1 MSEFLYAPGSLV
13 SARGREWVVLG
24 GSSADTLRVRP
35 VTGSDE
41 DRTLIH
47 LPLEIEPVRE
57 ARFPLPDAR
66 QLGGH
71 DSALLLR
78 DALLLSLR
86 RGAGPFRSIGQIA
99 VEPRAYQLVPLL
111 MALKLDPVRL
121 LVADDVGVGKTIEA
135 LLIARELLDRGDV
148 DRTVVLCPPHLVDQW
163 TTELEVRFHIRAA
176 AVTARSAHRL
186 ERGIPPGESIFSVHP
201 HTVVSLDYVKTRE
214 RRDNFLQACPD
225 FVIVDEAHTCASS
238 GRGRHQRHALL
249 RGLADSPTRHL
260 VLLTATPHSGDD
272 AAFYRL
278 LGLLASDFERLAE
291 AAGRERERLRERLAN
306 HFVQRRRPDIAEWHE
321 GDIFPR
327 RETKELTYKLSGAW
341 EAFFDD
347 VLDYCAEVVEAGA
360 GDEQRQRLDFW
371 GTLALLR
378 CAGSSPIAAVLALR
392 TRAGE
397 DLGDEAREDLLDR
410 IFDGD
415 ADALVADDVEPPAG
429 GDSPALAR
437 LIAQAE
443 RLAGQGGDPK
453 LRAASEQVAELVAEG
468 FNVVVFCRFIA
479 TAHYVAR
486 HLREKLPS
494 ATVDAVTGEMPPE
507 EREERV
513 AEIGTAEGAR
523 VLVATDCL
531 SEGINLQEHFDAVVH
546 YDLSWNPTRHEQ
558 REGRVDRFGQPSPT
572 VRATLLYGADNPVD
586 GAVLRVILRKA
597 AAIREEL
604 GVPVPVP
611 DEGHSL
617 TQALLRTVLL
627 RRRGSTGAVEG
638 RQIELFES
646 HWEDTKE
653 KAKRSRTVFAQRRIR
668 PDEVL
673 HEWRRSLAAVGGRD
687 DVERFASRALA
698 RLGSGL
704 EPLGRGY
711 KVPTAPLPAEVRE
724 RLETEDIAGTVA
736 VDFAY
741 PPAPGCRPVQRSHPL
756 VAVLADTLLGRTLSV
771 DDGDTSTSSA
781 SAGDASTRG
790 ASPRTDES
798 RVPPGS
804 AGVPPAR
811 AEGPQRTTRRRST
824 MVQADKPA
832 PAWGKRGMPA
842 LPGEAAQDSDRS
854 QGSRRIEESS
864 DPSVLGRIGCWIS
877 EGVHGRTTVALLRLR
892 HQLLSR
898 ARRREATPAT
908 ISFTNSIESRTQRRE
923 TTLMVEEAAALAWSA
938 PRTNGPITGPEA
950 LSLLALPPAG
960 DLPRHVR
967 EREAARAL
975 AMLEERAADLEA
987 FAQARA
993 DALLEDHL
1001 RVREAS
1007 RATGSTSV
1015 QALPRPDVIGVYV
1028 LLPKLD

>member
-1 MSEFLYAPGSLV
+1 MSDHLYAPGSLV

-24 GSSADTLRVRP
+24 GSSTETLRVRP

-47 LPLEIEPVRE
+47 LPLEIEPICE
-57 ARFPLPDAR
+57 ARFPLPNAH

-78 DALLLSLR
+78 DALLFSLR

-121 LVADDVGVGKTIEA
+121 LIADDVGVGKTIEA
-135 LLIARELLDRGDV
+135 LLIARELLDRGDI

-163 TTELEVRFHIRAA
+163 IAELEVRFHIRAA
-176 AVTARSAHRL
+176 AVTARSARRL
-186 ERGIPPGESIFSVHP
+186 ERSVPPGVSIFSVHP

-238 GRGRHQRHALL
+238 SQRRHQRHELL
-249 RGLADSPTRHL
+249 RGLADNAGRHL

-272 AAFYRL
+272 RAFYRL
-278 LGLLASDFERLAE
+278 LGLLAPDFERLSE
-291 AAGRERERLRERLAN
+291 ATGRDRERLRERLAN

-341 EAFFDD
+341 QSFLDD
-347 VLDYCAEVVEAGA
+347 ILDYCAEVVEAGA
-360 GDEQRQRLDFW
+360 GNEQRQRLDFW

-397 DLGDEAREDLLDR
+397 DLGDAAREDLLDR

-415 ADALVADDVEPPAG
+415 ADALVADDVELPAG
-429 GDSPALAR
+429 GDSPALTR
-437 LIAQAE
+437 LIGQAE
-443 RLAGQGGDPK
+443 RLAGQGSDPK
-453 LRAASEQVAELVAEG
+453 LRAASEHVAALVADR

-486 HLREKLPS
+486 YLREKLRG

-513 AEIGTAEGAR
+513 AEIGATEDAR

-572 VRATLLYGADNPVD
+572 VRATLLYGVDNPVD

-617 TQALLRTVLL
+617 TQALLKTVLL
-627 RRRGSTGAVEG
+627 RRRGGTGAVEG

-646 HWEDTKE
+646 HWEDSKE
-653 KAKRSRTVFAQRRIR
+653 KAKRSRTMFAQRRIR
-668 PDEVL
+668 SDEVL
-673 HEWRRSLAAVGGRD
+673 PEWRRSLAAIGDRD
-687 DVERFASRALA
+687 DVQRFASRALA

-704 EPLGRGY
+704 EALGRGY
-711 KVPTAPLPAEVRE
+711 KVSTAALPAEVRE
-724 RLETEDIAGTVA
+724 RLETEDIGGTVTI
-736 VDFAY
+736 DFAC

-756 VAVLADTLLGRTLSV
+756 VAVLADTLFGRTLSF
-771 DDGDTSTSSA
+771 DSGDTSTRA
-781 SAGDASTRG
+781 ASTR
-790 ASPRTDES
+790 
-798 RVPPGS
+798 
-804 AGVPPAR
+804 
-811 AEGPQRTTRRRST
+811 
-824 MVQADKPA
+824 
-832 PAWGKRGMPA
+832 
-842 LPGEAAQDSDRS
+842 
-854 QGSRRIEESS
+854 
-864 DPSVLGRIGCWIS
+864 DPSVLGRVGCWIS
-877 EGVHGRTTVALLRLR
+877 DGVHGRTTVALLRLR

-898 ARRREATPAT
+898 TR
-908 ISFTNSIESRTQRRE
+908 RRE
-923 TTLMVEEAAALAWSA
+923 TTLMVEEAAAMAWA
-938 PRTNGPITGPEA
+938 TPRTNGPITGSAA

-960 DLPRHVR
+960 DPPRHVR
-967 EREAARAL
+967 ERESARAL
-975 AMLEERAADLEA
+975 VLLQERASDLEV
-987 FAQARA
+987 FAAARA

-1015 QALPRPDVIGVYV
+1015 HALPRPDVIGVYV
-1028 LLPKLD
+1028 LLPKVD

>member
-1 MSEFLYAPGSLV
+1 MSDRIYTPGSLV
-13 SARGREWVVLG
+13 NARGREWVVLG
-24 GSSADTLRVRP
+24 GSSAETLRVRP

-57 ARFPLPDAR
+57 ARFPLPDAQ

-86 RGAGPFRSIGQIA
+86 RGAGPFRSIGQIS

-121 LVADDVGVGKTIEA
+121 LIADDVGVGKTIEA
-135 LLIARELLDRGDV
+135 LLIARELLDRGDI
-148 DRTVVLCPPHLVDQW
+148 DRSVVLCPPHLVDQW
-163 TTELEVRFHIRAA
+163 TTELEIRFHIRAA
-176 AVTARSAHRL
+176 AVTARSARRL

-238 GRGRHQRHALL
+238 GRGRHQRHDLL
-249 RGLADSPTRHL
+249 RGLADSATRHL

-278 LGLLASDFERLAE
+278 LGVLAPDFERLAD
-291 AAGRERERLRERLAN
+291 ATGRERERLRERLAN

-341 EAFFDD
+341 RAFLDD
-347 VLDYCAEVVEAGA
+347 VLDYCAEVVEAGT

-378 CAGSSPIAAVLALR
+378 CAGSSPVAAALALR

-397 DLGDEAREDLLDR
+397 DLGEEARADLLDR
-410 IFDGD
+410 IFDGEV
-415 ADALVADDVEPPAG
+415 DALVADDVEPPAG
-429 GDSPALAR
+429 GDSPVLTR
-437 LIAQAE
+437 LIDQAE

-453 LRAASEQVAELVAEG
+453 LRIASEHVEELVADG

-479 TAHYVAR
+479 TAHYVGR
-486 HLREKLPS
+486 HLREKLRGNI
-494 ATVDAVTGEMPPE
+494 VDVVTGEMPPE

-513 AEIGTAEGAR
+513 AQLGLIGPPDRSTPLQYPEEHKGWVAQLDATQGSR

-531 SEGINLQEHFDAVVH
+531 SEGINLQDYFDAVVH

-586 GAVLRVILRKA
+586 GAVFRVILRKA

-617 TQALLRTVLL
+617 TQALLKTVLL
-627 RRRGSTGAVEG
+627 RRRGSTGTVEG

-653 KAKRSRTVFAQRRIR
+653 KAKRSRTVFAQRRIK

-673 HEWRRSLAAVGGRD
+673 PEWQKSLAALGARN
-687 DVERFASRALA
+687 DVQRFASRALA

-704 EPLGRGY
+704 EPRGRGF
-711 KVPTAPLPAEVRE
+711 KVPTASLPAEVRE
-724 RLETEDIAGTVA
+724 RLETEDIADTVFI
-736 VDFAY
+736 DFAY
-741 PPAPGCRPVQRSHPL
+741 PSAPGYRPVHRSHPL
-756 VAVLADTLLGRTLSV
+756 IAVLGDTLLGRTLSI
-771 DDGDTSTSSA
+771 DGSDTSSS
-781 SAGDASTRG
+781 GASTR
-790 ASPRTDES
+790 
-798 RVPPGS
+798 
-804 AGVPPAR
+804 
-811 AEGPQRTTRRRST
+811 
-824 MVQADKPA
+824 
-832 PAWGKRGMPA
+832 
-842 LPGEAAQDSDRS
+842 
-854 QGSRRIEESS
+854 
-864 DPSVLGRIGCWIS
+864 DPSVLGRVGCWIS
-877 EGVHGRTTVALLRLR
+877 EGVGGRTTVALLRLR
-892 HQLLSR
+892 HQLLAR
-898 ARRREATPAT
+898 ARRK
-908 ISFTNSIESRTQRRE
+908 E
-923 TTLMVEEAAALAWSA
+923 TTLMVEEAAAVAWTA
-938 PRTNGPITGPEA
+938 PQTNGPVTGPEA
-950 LSLLALPPAG
+950 LSLLALPPVG
-960 DLPRHVR
+960 DPPWHVR
-967 EREAARAL
+967 ERESARAL
-975 AMLEERAADLEA
+975 VLIQERMAELEA
-987 FAQARA
+987 FAATRA
-993 DALLEDHL
+993 DALLDDHL

-1007 RATGSTSV
+1007 RATGRTSV

-1028 LLPKLD
+1028 LLPKVD

>member
-1 MSEFLYAPGSLV
+1 MSEHLYAPGSLI

-47 LPLEIEPVRE
+47 LPLESEPVRE
-57 ARFPLPDAR
+57 AQFPLPGTH

-86 RGAGPFRSIGQIA
+86 RGAGPFRSIGQIS

-121 LVADDVGVGKTIEA
+121 LIADDVGVGKTIEA
-135 LLIARELLDRGDV
+135 LLIARELLDRGDI

-163 TTELEVRFHIRAA
+163 MMELEVRFHIRAA
-176 AVTARSAHRL
+176 AVTARSARRL
-186 ERGIPPGESIFSVHP
+186 ERSVPPGVSIFSVHP

-225 FVIVDEAHTCASS
+225 FVIVDEAHTCTSS
-238 GRGRHQRHALL
+238 GQGRHQRHELL
-249 RGLADSPTRHL
+249 RGLASGATRHL

-278 LGLLASDFERLAE
+278 LGLLAPDFERLAE
-291 AAGRERERLRERLAN
+291 TSGRERERLRDRLAN

-321 GDIFPR
+321 GGLFPR
-327 RETKELTYKLSGAW
+327 RETRELTYELSGAW
-341 EAFFDD
+341 EAFFGD
-347 VLDYCAEVVEAGA
+347 VLDYCAEVVTAGA
-360 GDEQRQRLDFW
+360 GDEWRQRLNFW

-378 CAGSSPIAAVLALR
+378 CAGSSPVAAVLALR
-392 TRAGE
+392 TRTGE

-410 IFDGD
+410 IFDGEV
-415 ADALVADDVEPPAG
+415 DALVTDDVEPSAG

-437 LIAQAE
+437 LIEQAE
-443 RLAGQGGDPK
+443 RLAGQAGDPK
-453 LRAASEQVAELVAEG
+453 LRVAAKHVAGLVEAG

-486 HLREKLPS
+486 HLDEELPS
-494 ATVDAVTGEMPPE
+494 TSVGAVTGEMPPE
-507 EREERV
+507 EREKRV
-513 AEIGTAEGAR
+513 AELGAAEGAR

-531 SEGINLQEHFDAVVH
+531 SEGINLQEQFDAVVH

-586 GAVLRVILRKA
+586 GAVLQVILRKA
-597 AAIREEL
+597 ARIREEL

-617 TQALLRTVLL
+617 AQALLKAVLL
-627 RRRGSTGAVEG
+627 RRRGRSDAMEG

-646 HWEDTKE
+646 HWEDTRE
-653 KAKRSRTVFAQRRIR
+653 KANRSRTVFAQRRIR

-673 HEWRRSLAAVGGRD
+673 PEWQRSLAAIGGHD
-687 DVERFASRALA
+687 DVQRFAGRALA

-704 EPLGRGY
+704 ETLGRGY
-711 KVPTAPLPAEVRE
+711 KVPTDSLPDEVRE
-724 RLETEDIAGTVA
+724 RLETEDIEGTIA
-736 VDFAY
+736 IDFAY

-771 DDGDTSTSSA
+771 DESDTSA
-781 SAGDASTRG
+781 SDVSTR
-790 ASPRTDES
+790 E
-798 RVPPGS
+798 
-804 AGVPPAR
+804 
-811 AEGPQRTTRRRST
+811 
-824 MVQADKPA
+824 
-832 PAWGKRGMPA
+832 
-842 LPGEAAQDSDRS
+842 
-854 QGSRRIEESS
+854 
-864 DPSVLGRIGCWIS
+864 PSVLGRVGCWIS
-877 EGVHGRTTVALLRLR
+877 EGVQGRTIVALLRLR

-898 ARRREATPAT
+898 ARG
-908 ISFTNSIESRTQRRE
+908 RE

-950 LSLLALPPAG
+950 LSLLALAPAG
-960 DLPRHVR
+960 DPPRHVR
-967 EREAARAL
+967 ERESARAL
-975 AMLEERAADLEA
+975 ELLTERASDLEA
-987 FAQARA
+987 FAVARA

-1007 RATGSTSV
+1007 RSTGSTSV

-1028 LLPKLD
+1028 LLPQVD

>member
-1 MSEFLYAPGSLV
+1 MIRPIDSPYAPGSLV

-24 GSSADTLRVRP
+24 GSSAETLRVRP
-35 VTGSDE
+35 VTGSEE

-47 LPLEIEPVRE
+47 LPLEIEPVHE
-57 ARFPLPDAR
+57 ARFPLPNAH

-86 RGAGPFRSIGQIA
+86 RGAGPFRSIGQIS

-121 LVADDVGVGKTIEA
+121 LIADDVGVGKTIEA
-135 LLIARELLDRGDV
+135 LLIARELLDRGDI

-163 TTELEVRFHIRAA
+163 ITELEVRFHIRAA
-176 AVTARSAHRL
+176 AVTARSARRL
-186 ERGIPPGESIFSVHP
+186 ERVIPPGESIFSVHP

-238 GRGRHQRHALL
+238 GQGRHQRHELL
-249 RGLADSPTRHL
+249 RGLADSATRHL

-278 LGLLASDFERLAE
+278 LGLLAPDFERLAE
-291 AAGRERERLRERLAN
+291 ATGRERERLRERLAN

-321 GDIFPR
+321 GNLFPR

-341 EAFFDD
+341 QAFLDD

-360 GDEQRQRLDFW
+360 GDEQRQRLNFW

-429 GDSPALAR
+429 GDSPVLAR
-437 LIAQAE
+437 LIGQAE

-453 LRAASEQVAELVAEG
+453 LRAASEHIAELVKAG

-486 HLREKLPS
+486 HLREKVRGT
-494 ATVDAVTGEMPPE
+494 AVDAVTGEMPPE

-513 AEIGTAEGAR
+513 AEIGAAEGTR

-572 VRATLLYGADNPVD
+572 VRATLLYGVDNPVD

-617 TQALLRTVLL
+617 TQALLKTVLL

-673 HEWRRSLAAVGGRD
+673 PEWHRSLAAVGGRD
-687 DVERFASRALA
+687 DVQRFASRALA

-704 EPLGRGY
+704 EALSRGY
-711 KVPTAPLPAEVRE
+711 KVPTASLPAEVRE
-724 RLETEDIAGTVA
+724 RLASEDIEGTVGI
-736 VDFAY
+736 DFAY
-741 PPAPGCRPVQRSHPL
+741 PPAPGCRSVQRSHPL

-771 DDGDTSTSSA
+771 DDIDTSTLLGRTLSVDDSDT
-781 SAGDASTRG
+781 STRDTSTRDASTR
-790 ASPRTDES
+790 
-798 RVPPGS
+798 
-804 AGVPPAR
+804 
-811 AEGPQRTTRRRST
+811 
-824 MVQADKPA
+824 
-832 PAWGKRGMPA
+832 
-842 LPGEAAQDSDRS
+842 
-854 QGSRRIEESS
+854 
-864 DPSVLGRIGCWIS
+864 DPSVLGRVGCWIS
-877 EGVHGRTTVALLRLR
+877 EGVRGRTTVALLRLR

-898 ARRREATPAT
+898 ARR
-908 ISFTNSIESRTQRRE
+908 QE
-923 TTLMVEEAAALAWSA
+923 TTLMVEEAAALAWAA
-938 PRTNGPITGPEA
+938 PRTNEPITGPEA

-960 DLPRHVR
+960 DPPRHVR
-967 EREAARAL
+967 ERESARAL
-975 AMLEERAADLEA
+975 VLLQERAADLEA
-987 FAQARA
+987 IAAARA

-1015 QALPRPDVIGVYV
+1015 QALPHPDVIGVYV
-1028 LLPKLD
+1028 LLPKVD